1 MKLTTS
7 LKKHLE
13 ANGASTCSSWLENKT
28 RRRHNSSFPENIG
41 SFLVSLSEENIVK
54 TANSL
59 QVALRKMVRDNYS
72 LLLKIWVKAR
82 RWIAFLKVKKSKEML
97 NTYISVFSRLAKI
110 YKTNIVVRTILIPE
124 VHKLG
129 SKITLTGYKVYNTCF
144 VFNTKGR
151 VAGIQQKE
159 FSVL

>member
-1 MKLTTS
+1 M
-7 LKKHLE
+7 
-13 ANGASTCSSWLENKT
+13 
-28 RRRHNSSFPENIG
+28 
-41 SFLVSLSEENIVK
+41 K